1 MSKALIIIGCL
12 VLLYAIAAFAVDFL
26 PVETFQSSSDD
37 TYLKVVSTAE
47 NSFDWTQFRFPAL
60 AVGAILVAIG
70 MLVGGK
76 N

>member
-12 VLLYAIAAFAVDFL
+12 VLLYAIAAFAEDFL

-47 NSFDWTQFRFPAL
+47 NSFDWTQFRLPAL
-60 AVGAILVAIG
+60 AVGAILVVIC

>member
-12 VLLYAIAAFAVDFL
+12 VLLYAIAAFAIDFL
-26 PVETFQSSSDD
+26 PVDALQSSSND
-37 TYLKVVSTAE
+37 TYLKVVHTAD

-60 AVGAILVAIG
+60 AVGTILVAIG
-70 MLVGGK
+70 MFVGGK

>member
-26 PVETFQSSSDD
+26 PVDGFQSSSDNA
-37 TYLKVVSTAE
+37 YLKVVPTGE

-60 AVGAILVAIG
+60 AIGTVLIAIG
-70 MLVGGK
+70 MFAGGK